1 MYMVHAITNLLAC
14 EMKLHAHSSV
24 IPNINISIL
33 TFSLFEKLNSAFV
46 FYIWFDIINLQRGFT
61 VIRYGRMRSI
71 FLQDCIPRSIQYW
84 HCNLTVLDISSSS
97 WNIREQKTKRTFD
110 CNLKNFEVQNLNSS
124 SLKLTDRKTNIAPNV
139 DANNRSAWSRTI
151 HFCYFNA
158 HAKVKKLISDVQFP
172 GNRFELGIIENN
184 FWSFTI
190 WIIQIQVS
198 FPGFENTKNS
208 GIQNMD
214 YWMFYKR

>member
-1 MYMVHAITNLLAC
+1 
-14 EMKLHAHSSV
+14 MKLHAHSSV

-61 VIRYGRMRSI
+61 VIRTVEWDLFRSI

-124 SLKLTDRKTNIAPNV
+124 SLKLTDRKTNIAPN
-139 DANNRSAWSRTI
+139 RSGRTSMQI
-151 HFCYFNA
+151 TALLGLGPFTFA
-158 HAKVKKLISDVQFP
+158 TSTPTQKLKSWFP
-172 GNRFELGIIENN
+172 TFSSQGIG
-184 FWSFTI
+184 S
-190 WIIQIQVS
+190 S
-198 FPGFENTKNS
+198 
-208 GIQNMD
+208 
-214 YWMFYKR
+214 